1 MNKPLVHIG
10 RPPPPSFEQA
20 KNRRQKVRAAG
31 LDPNYWYPV
40 EYSRAIKVGQV
51 VEVVFW
57 RRSVA
62 LFRGED
68 GQLRAVENR
77 CAHRQLK
84 LSIGQVKGCNV
95 VCPYHGWEY
104 DGGGKLCKVPHELFG
119 KQLPNVTLR
128 HYPVQERHGLAWVFF
143 GEAHRA
149 SEVPMPHIPELEG
162 PRPWAKLLVDFTWK
176 AHHSMI
182 IDNVSDFTHAYLH
195 RKFRPFTDST
205 LTDLRVEGD
214 SVHVAYDTKV
224 ADGPLMRIFVDR
236 ARTNV
241 NAMKLCYQYPYQW
254 SDTDG
259 KIKDWC
265 FCLPID
271 EQTTRAFFLFYFD
284 GFKVPFLPLKMPRR
298 VMEPVLG
305 LARPLVFRPLL
316 EEDGVACEAE
326 QQGYNEHWNA
336 PIAEL
341 NPAVHEFQA
350 LTIRKWEQYLASAP
364 AADLRSYG

>member
-1 MNKPLVHIG
+1 MSQVLHSIG
-10 RPPPPSFEQA
+10 RTPPPTFEQA
-20 KNRRQKVRAAG
+20 KNRRQKVRAARPAPTHWHASG
-31 LDPNYWYPV
+31 KWYAL
-40 EYSRAIKVGQV
+40 RAGAVRETTRGP
-51 VEVVFW
+51 
-57 RRSVA
+57 RSVA
-62 LFRGED
+62 LYRGED
-68 GQLRAVENR
+68 GVVRAVENR

-84 LSIGQVKGCNV
+84 LSGGQVHGCNV

-104 DGGGKLCKVPHELFG
+104 NAEGKLSSVPHELFG
-119 KQLPNVTLR
+119 KPLPNIKLR
-128 HYPVQERHGLAWVFF
+128 HYPVRERYGLVWVFF
-143 GEAHRA
+143 GDPARA
-149 SEVPMPHIPELEG
+149 DAVAMPEIPELEG

-214 SVHVAYDTKV
+214 NVFVSYDTKV
-224 ADGPLMRIFVDR
+224 ADGPLMKIFVDR
-236 ARTNV
+236 KRTNV
-241 NAMKLCYQYPYQW
+241 NAMTLCYQYPYQW

-284 GFKVPFLPLKMPRR
+284 GFKIPFLPLRMPRQ
-298 VMEPVLG
+298 VMEPVLKI
-305 LARPLVFRPLL
+305 AKPMVFKPLL
-316 EEDGVACEAE
+316 EEDGVAVEAE
-326 QQGYNEHWNA
+326 QIGYNEHWTA

-350 LTIRKWEQYLASAP
+350 VTIRKWEAYLAQASP
-364 AADLRSYG
+364 AELRGLG

>member
-1 MNKPLVHIG
+1 MSQIITRIG
-10 RPPPPSFEQA
+10 RPPPPTFEQA

-40 EYSRAIKVGQV
+40 EYSKALRAGQV
-51 VEVVFW
+51 QEVVFW
-57 RRSVA
+57 KRSVA
-62 LFRGED
+62 VFRGED
-68 GQLRAVENR
+68 GKVRAVDNR

-84 LSIGQVKGCNV
+84 LSIGHVKNCNL
-95 VCPYHGWEY
+95 VCQYHGWEY
-104 DGGGKLCKVPHELFG
+104 DGAGKLCHVPHELFG
-119 KQLPNVTLR
+119 KQLPNIILR
-128 HYPVQERHGLAWVFF
+128 NYPAQERYGLIWVFF
-143 GEAHRA
+143 GDAARA
-149 SEVPMPHIPELEG
+149 GDVPLPHIPELEG
-162 PRPWAKLLVDFTWK
+162 PKPWAKLLVDFTWN

-195 RKFRPFTDST
+195 RRFKPFTDSK

-214 SVHVAYDTKV
+214 CVHVAYDTQV
-224 ADGPLMRIFVDR
+224 AAGPLMRVFVDKQ
-236 ARTNV
+236 TNV

-271 EQTTRAFFLFYFD
+271 ETTTRAFFLFYFD
-284 GFKVPFLPLKMPRR
+284 GFKIPFLPLKMPRQA
-298 VMEPVLG
+298 MEPVLG
-305 LARPLVFRPLL
+305 IAKEVVFKPLL
-316 EEDGVACEAE
+316 AEDGVACEAE
-326 QQGYNEHWNA
+326 QQGYNDHWNA

-350 LTIRKWEQYLASAP
+350 LTIRKWEAYLATAP
-364 AADLRSYG
+364 AADLRAFG

>member
-1 MNKPLVHIG
+1 MTSLVTRIG

-40 EYSRAIKVGQV
+40 EYSKALRPGQV
-51 VEVVFW
+51 QEVVFW

-62 LFRGED
+62 VFRGED
-68 GQLRAVENR
+68 GKVRAVDNR

-84 LSIGQVKGCNV
+84 LSIGHVKGCNL
-95 VCPYHGWEY
+95 VCQYHGWEY
-104 DGGGKLCKVPHELFG
+104 DGAGKLCKVPHELFG
-119 KQLPNVTLR
+119 KGLPNITLR
-128 HYPVQERHGLAWVFF
+128 HYPAQERYGLVWVFF
-143 GEAHRA
+143 GDPARA
-149 SEVPMPHIPELEG
+149 GDVPLPHIPELEG
-162 PRPWAKLLVDFTWK
+162 PKPWAKLLVDFTWN

-195 RKFRPFTDST
+195 RRFKPFTDSK

-214 SVHVAYDTKV
+214 CVHVAYDTEV
-224 ADGPLMRIFVDR
+224 AAGPLMRIFVDR
-236 ARTNV
+236 KSTNT

-271 EQTTRAFFLFYFD
+271 ETTTRAFFLFYFD
-284 GFKVPFLPLKMPRR
+284 GFKIPFLPLKMPRQA
-298 VMEPVLG
+298 MEPVLG
-305 LARPLVFRPLL
+305 IAKEVVFKPLL
-316 EEDGVACEAE
+316 AEDGVACEAE
-326 QQGYNEHWNA
+326 QQGYNDHWNA

-350 LTIRKWEQYLASAP
+350 LTIRKWEAYLATAP
-364 AADLRSYG
+364 AADLRAFG

>member
-40 EYSRAIKVGQV
+40 EYSKAVKVGQV
-51 VEVVFW
+51 VEVMFW

-149 SEVPMPHIPELEG
+149 SEVPMPSIPELEG

-176 AHHSMI
+176 AHHSMM
-182 IDNVSDFTHAYLH
+182 SA
-195 RKFRPFTDST
+195 S
-205 LTDLRVEGD
+205 G
-214 SVHVAYDTKV
+214 
-224 ADGPLMRIFVDR
+224 
-236 ARTNV
+236 RT
-241 NAMKLCYQYPYQW
+241 M
-254 SDTDG
+254 G
-259 KIKDWC
+259 I
-265 FCLPID
+265 
-271 EQTTRAFFLFYFD
+271 
-284 GFKVPFLPLKMPRR
+284 
-298 VMEPVLG
+298 
-305 LARPLVFRPLL
+305 
-316 EEDGVACEAE
+316 
-326 QQGYNEHWNA
+326 
-336 PIAEL
+336 
-341 NPAVHEFQA
+341 
-350 LTIRKWEQYLASAP
+350 IRKALAEP
-364 AADLRSYG
+364 PPGTCYP

>member
-1 MNKPLVHIG
+1 MSQIVQIG
-10 RPPPPSFEQA
+10 KAPPPSFEQA
-20 KNRRQKVRAAG
+20 KNKRQKVRAAG

-40 EYSRAIKVGQV
+40 EHSARLKAG
-51 VEVVFW
+51 EVQEAVFW

-62 LFRGED
+62 LYRGED
-68 GQLRAVENR
+68 GVVRAVENR

-84 LSIGQVKGCNV
+84 LSAGQVHGCNV

-104 DGGGKLCKVPHELFG
+104 AGDGKLCKVPHELFG
-119 KQLPNVTLR
+119 KPLPNIKLR
-128 HYPVQERHGLAWVFF
+128 HYPTRERYGLVWVFF
-143 GEAHRA
+143 GDPARA
-149 SEVPMPHIPELEG
+149 GSVPMPEIPELEG
-162 PRPWAKLLVDFTWK
+162 QKPWAKLLVDFTWK

-195 RKFRPFTDST
+195 RRFRPFTDST
-205 LTDLRVEGD
+205 LTDLSVEGD
-214 SVHVAYDTKV
+214 KVFVKYDTKV
-224 ADGPLMRIFVDR
+224 ADGPLMRPFVDR
-236 ARTNV
+236 KRVNV
-241 NAMKLCYQYPYQW
+241 SEITLCYQYPYQW

-284 GFKVPFLPLKMPRR
+284 SFKIPLTPLRMPRQ
-298 VMEPVLG
+298 VMEPVLSI
-305 LARPLVFRPLL
+305 AKKVVFAPLL
-316 EEDGVACEAE
+316 QEDGDACEAE
-326 QQGYNEHWNA
+326 QIGYNEHWNA

-350 LTIRKWEQYLASAP
+350 LTIRKWEAYLAQASA
-364 AADLRSYG
+364 AELRSLG

>member
-10 RPPPPSFEQA
+10 RTPPPSFEQA

-40 EYSRAIKVGQV
+40 EYSSRIKAGQV
-51 VEVVFW
+51 IEAVFW
-57 RRSVA
+57 KRSVA
-62 LFRGED
+62 VFRGQD
-68 GQLRAVENR
+68 GVLRAVENR

-84 LSIGQVKGCNV
+84 LSIGRVEDCQV
-95 VCPYHGWEY
+95 VCPYHGWTY
-104 DGGGKLCKVPHELFG
+104 DGEGKLCKVPHELFG
-119 KQLPNVTLR
+119 KPLPNIKLR
-128 HYPVQERHGLAWVFF
+128 HYPVQEKYGLVWVFF
-143 GEAHRA
+143 GDPARA
-149 SEVPMPHIPELEG
+149 SEVAMPSIPELEG
-162 PRPWAKLLVDFTWK
+162 PKPWAKLLVDFTWK

-205 LTDLRVEGD
+205 LTDLRVDGD
-214 SVHVAYDTKV
+214 RVFVEYDTKV

-236 ARTNV
+236 ERTNV

-284 GFKVPFLPLKMPRR
+284 GFKIPFLPLKMPRQ
-298 VMEPVLG
+298 VMDPVLG
-305 LARPLVFRPLL
+305 LAKPLVFKPLL
-316 EEDGVACEAE
+316 MEDGVACEAE
-326 QQGYNEHWNA
+326 QAGYNEHWNA

-350 LTIRKWEQYLASAP
+350 LTIRKWESYLASAP
-364 AADLRSYG
+364 AADLRSFG

>member
-1 MNKPLVHIG
+1 MSQIVQIG
-10 RPPPPSFEQA
+10 KAPPPSFEQA
-20 KNRRQKVRAAG
+20 KNKRQKVRAAG

-40 EYSRAIKVGQV
+40 EHSAKLKTGAVQD
-51 VEVVFW
+51 VVFW

-62 LFRGED
+62 LYRGED
-68 GQLRAVENR
+68 GVVRAVENR

-84 LSIGQVKGCNV
+84 LSTGQVHGCNV

-104 DGGGKLCKVPHELFG
+104 AGDGKLCKVPHELFG
-119 KQLPNVTLR
+119 KPLPNIKLR
-128 HYPVQERHGLAWVFF
+128 HYPTRERYGLVWVFF
-143 GEAHRA
+143 GDPAR
-149 SEVPMPHIPELEG
+149 SDSVPMPEIPELEG
-162 PRPWAKLLVDFTWK
+162 TKPWAKLLVDFTWK

-195 RKFRPFTDST
+195 RRFRPFTDST
-205 LTDLRVEGD
+205 LTDLSVEGD
-214 SVHVAYDTKV
+214 KVFVKYDTKV
-224 ADGPLMRIFVDR
+224 ADGPLMRPFVDR
-236 ARTNV
+236 KRVNV
-241 NAMKLCYQYPYQW
+241 SEITLCYQYPYQW

-284 GFKVPFLPLKMPRR
+284 SFKLPLTPLRMPRQ
-298 VMEPVLG
+298 VMEPVLSI
-305 LARPLVFRPLL
+305 AKRVVFSPLL
-316 EEDGVACEAE
+316 QEDGVACEAE
-326 QQGYNEHWNA
+326 QIGYNEHWNA

-350 LTIRKWEQYLASAP
+350 LTIRKWEAYLAQASA
-364 AADLRSYG
+364 AELRSFG

>member
-1 MNKPLVHIG
+1 MSQLVTHIG
-10 RPPPPSFEQA
+10 RPPPPNFEQA

-31 LDPNYWYPV
+31 LDPNYWYAV
-40 EYSRAIKVGQV
+40 EYDHALKPGQV
-51 VEVVFW
+51 TEVVFW

-62 LFRGED
+62 LYRGED
-68 GQLRAVENR
+68 GVLRAVENR
-77 CAHRQLK
+77 CGHRQLK
-84 LSIGQVKGCNV
+84 LSIGRVHGCNV

-104 DGGGKLCKVPHELFG
+104 DGGGKLCRVPHETFG
-119 KQLPNVTLR
+119 KGLPNVKLR
-128 HYPVQERHGLAWVFF
+128 HYPVRERYGLVWIFF
-143 GEAHRA
+143 GDPERA
-149 SEVPMPHIPELEG
+149 DSVPLPEIPELAG

-195 RKFRPFTDST
+195 RKYRPFTDST
-205 LTDLRVEGD
+205 LTDLRAEGD
-214 SVHVAYDTKV
+214 RVYVAYDTKV

-265 FCLPID
+265 FVLPID

-284 GFKVPFLPLKMPRR
+284 SFKIPFVPLRMPRQ
-298 VMEPVLG
+298 VMEPVLKV
-305 LARPLVFRPLL
+305 AKQVVFKPLL

-326 QQGYNEHWNA
+326 QAGYNEHWNA

-341 NPAVHEFQA
+341 NPAVHAFQA
-350 LTIRKWEQYLASAP
+350 LTIRKWEEYLAQAP
-364 AADLRSYG
+364 AAELRGLG